1 MHVVD
6 ELGII
11 EEPYQTQENMLKKKG
26 FVIKVQ
32 EMYKWKFLPVAKVV
46 FCDCQRLAD
55 MLQSDP
61 TDVHLM
67 ANFFSNTWL
76 HLVHRILA
84 DGEVSSA

>member
-1 MHVVD
+1 MHGVD

-32 EMYKWKFLPVAKVV
+32 EIYRWKFLPVAKVV

-55 MLQSDP
+55 KLQSDP